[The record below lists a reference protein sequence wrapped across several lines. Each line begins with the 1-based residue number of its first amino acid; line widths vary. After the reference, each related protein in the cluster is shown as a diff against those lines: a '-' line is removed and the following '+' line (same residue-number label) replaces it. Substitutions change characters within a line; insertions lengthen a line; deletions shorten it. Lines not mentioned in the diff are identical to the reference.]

1 MQALSR
7 KEIIESVKLSLIN
20 LGLEYIDLVIVHKYD
35 HNCPVEGNNYNGPSI
50 NDVSSEGKN
59 WEDFHKIR
67 CLLISFRYLHS
78 FSDCRYC
85 SHKIRRE
92 EGSFVK
98 QIRITDNVVYG
109 WSKCSLI
116 ITKWAKIENVFLSI
130 FQRLSELWLSL
141 LMLVWSCTG
150 ELPDGAH
157 LKSLN
162 RIQL

>member
-50 NDVSSEGKN
+50 NDVSSEGKH

-78 FSDCRYC
+78 FFALVLIFFDYF
-85 SHKIRRE
+85 SHLSSILISFRNVYIR
-92 EGSFVK
+92 
-98 QIRITDNVVYG
+98 
-109 WSKCSLI
+109 LI
-116 ITKWAKIENVFLSI
+116 ITDWVCNFLIYKWFFLTSCI
-130 FQRLSELWLSL
+130 SYSFQ
-141 LMLVWSCTG
+141 
-150 ELPDGAH
+150 
-157 LKSLN
+157 
-162 RIQL
+162 Q